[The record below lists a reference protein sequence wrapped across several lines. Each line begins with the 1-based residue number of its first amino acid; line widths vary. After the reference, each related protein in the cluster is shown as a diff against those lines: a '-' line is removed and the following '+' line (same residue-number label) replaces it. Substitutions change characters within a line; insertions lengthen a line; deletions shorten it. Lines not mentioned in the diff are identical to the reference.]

1 MFNGLWCLH
10 LNTTIAVF
18 SFFGSTQAP
27 FEIKLCNFQVYT
39 SSLSDQTIYLC
50 FNLKIDSMQSI
61 SAQLVDNEDRDSMQS
76 IGLQQLNLWTISC
89 CFLSFKKN
97 DIGLQHTWQRPY
109 TSQIY
114 FCRHIICPLNS

>member
-18 SFFGSTQAP
+18 SFFWSTQAP

-61 SAQLVDNEDRDSMQS
+61 SAQLVDNEDR
-76 IGLQQLNLWTISC
+76 LYAVYRPTAAQLVDNLML
-89 CFLSFKKN
+89 LSF
-97 DIGLQHTWQRPY
+97 L
-109 TSQIY
+109 
-114 FCRHIICPLNS
+114 